1 MSANDCLF
9 CKIIAGDIPAEIIY
23 RDDQVLAFRDINPR
37 APIHVLV
44 IPQKHVDSLASV
56 TEEQR
61 DIMGKIM
68 IVAREI
74 AAAEGLSESG
84 YRAVINVGLDGGQ
97 TISHL
102 HLHLLGGRTLHWPP
116 G

>member
-9 CKIIAGDIPAEIIY
+9 CKIVSGDIPAEIIY

-56 TEEQR
+56 TDEQR

>member
-9 CKIIAGDIPAEIIY
+9 CKIVAGDIPAEVIY

-56 TEEQR
+56 TDEQR

>member
-9 CKIIAGDIPAEIIY
+9 CKIVSGDIPAEIIY

-56 TEEQR
+56 TDEQR

-68 IVAREI
+68 IVSREI

>member
-9 CKIIAGDIPAEIIY
+9 CKIVAGDIPAEIIY
-23 RDDQVLAFRDINPR
+23 RDDQVLAFRDINPQ

-56 TEEQR
+56 TDEQR

>member
-9 CKIIAGDIPAEIIY
+9 CKIVSGDVPAEIIY

>member
-9 CKIIAGDIPAEIIY
+9 CKIVSGDIPAEIIY

-56 TEEQR
+56 TDEQR

-68 IVAREI
+68 IATREI
-74 AAAEGLSESG
+74 AVAEGLSESG